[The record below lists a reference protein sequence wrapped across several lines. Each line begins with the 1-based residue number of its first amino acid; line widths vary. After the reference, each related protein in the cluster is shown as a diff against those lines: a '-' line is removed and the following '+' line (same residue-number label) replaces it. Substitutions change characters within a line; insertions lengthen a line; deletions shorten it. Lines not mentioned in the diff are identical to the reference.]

1 MLCYLK
7 TGYVVNLCFFDFEHV
22 GDSSSAPGG
31 RGLSELR
38 NRIHQFLRPLSRREH
53 VQVGSSEPQVAAN
66 PSATASTERN
76 EAVAN
81 AQAEPATGTDEGNF
95 ISSVLQQIMPF
106 ISQNV
111 PTSSSDEA
119 AGRGSNS
126 SRQASS
132 REVLVIS
139 IVSPFNMLHVY
150 LFPWK
155 SMQHV
160 IELGNSCWR
169 VIFELLAVYI

>member
-1 MLCYLK
+1 MLCYLNI
-7 TGYVVNLCFFDFEHV
+7 GYVITLCFSDFEHI
-22 GDSSSAPGG
+22 GDSGSTAGG

-66 PSATASTERN
+66 PPATASTETN

-111 PTSSSDEA
+111 PSSSSVE
-119 AGRGSNS
+119 GVSRGSGSSS

-132 REVLVIS
+132 REVFVIS
-139 IVSPFNMLHVY
+139 IVSPFSLIICLSISLEAFVT
-150 LFPWK
+150 
-155 SMQHV
+155 
-160 IELGNSCWR
+160 CD
-169 VIFELLAVYI
+169 